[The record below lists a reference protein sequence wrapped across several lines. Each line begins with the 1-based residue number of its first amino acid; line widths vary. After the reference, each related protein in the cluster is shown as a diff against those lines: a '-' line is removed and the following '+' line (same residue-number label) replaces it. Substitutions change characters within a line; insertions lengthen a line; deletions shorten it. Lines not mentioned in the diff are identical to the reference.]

1 MTFQAD
7 ARDRIRAKL
16 DAEPEVGPTSQFVP
30 GASGRPS
37 AASQHGGG
45 ERSEPL
51 QFIDPCAWHGKAVP
65 PRRWIVD
72 SLLPVGQVTMLNGDG
87 GLGKSTLAMQ
97 LMAAA
102 AVGRQWLGF
111 NVMSCR
117 SLGVF
122 CEDAADELHARMA
135 DIVDHLDVGFLDLKP
150 MTLSSRV
157 GLDNVLV
164 ATDRY
169 GKNPKATALYHDI
182 RRQAVGFGAQLVI
195 LDSLHDLFGGN
206 ENSRVE
212 ARHFIGLLRRLAM
225 DIDGAVLLCAHPSV
239 AGMQN
244 GSGSSGNTAW
254 NNAVRSRLYLTRPPV
269 TAEDDDADL
278 DARQLKTM
286 KANYGRAGGKIALRW
301 SRGVFVREGYAG
313 TVDGQVARIEM
324 DGRMLAALRA
334 MIENGSMVAAD
345 PAARTGFAT
354 VVRQH
359 STCRQYG
366 FKDAVAAQ
374 ERLLNEKKIERVE
387 MGPPSK
393 RRLYLRPVEMRYP
406 GEGGGVE

>member
-1 MTFQAD
+1 MQPD
-7 ARDRIRAKL
+7 AWN
-16 DAEPEVGPTSQFVP
+16 
-30 GASGRPS
+30 S
-37 AASQHGGG
+37 AAPLRAGG

-51 QFIDPCAWHGKAVP
+51 QIIDPCAWHGQSIPA
-65 PRRWIVD
+65 RRWIVD
-72 SLLPVGQVTMLNGDG
+72 GLLPVGQVTMLNGDG

-102 AVGRQWLGF
+102 AVGRDWLGF
-111 NVMSCR
+111 KVQPCR

-135 DIVDHLDVGFLDLKP
+135 DIVDHLDVDFRDLEP
-150 MTLSSRV
+150 MILSSRV

-164 ATDRY
+164 ATDKY

-182 RRQAVGFGAQLVI
+182 RRRAIGFGAQLVI

-212 ARHFIGLLRRLAM
+212 ARHFVGLLRRLAM

-286 KANYGRAGGKIALRW
+286 KSNYGRAGGKIALRW
-301 SRGVFVREGYAG
+301 SRGVFVREGYTSAA
-313 TVDGQVARIEM
+313 DSQVARIEM
-324 DGRMLAALRA
+324 DARMLAALRA
-334 MIENGSMVAAD
+334 MIENGSRVAAD
-345 PAARTGFAT
+345 QFAKGGFAT
-354 VVRQH
+354 AIRQH
-359 STCRQYG
+359 PTCRQYG
-366 FKDAVAAQ
+366 FKDAVGAQ
-374 ERLLNEKKIERVE
+374 ERLLNEGKIERVE

-393 RRLYLRPVEMRYP
+393 RKMFVRPADMRYP
-406 GEGGGVE
+406 GEQADAE